1 MEDANIRMAMEAE
14 KEFVKDHDCIT
25 AYEQHQK
32 YLRDKYARESFLIKE
47 GRKEGIK
54 EGEARG
60 EKRGLAKAVN
70 ALKKKGKTHGFRK
83 STKYLSRRLMIS
95 RIIRREGMYRVQ
107 MASVSKSPFSSAREI
122 ISRAWPS
129 LAAKA
134 FSHSTFLPAFRAAR
148 VHSRWWE
155 WGVAI

>member
-1 MEDANIRMAMEAE
+1 MEDADIRTAMEAE

-60 EKRGLAKAVN
+60 LAKAVN
-70 ALKKKGKTHGFRK
+70 ALKKKGKIEQEIAELLDLDIAK
-83 STKYLSRRLMIS
+83 
-95 RIIRREGMYRVQ
+95 
-107 MASVSKSPFSSAREI
+107 VSELI
-122 ISRAWPS
+122 
-129 LAAKA
+129 
-134 FSHSTFLPAFRAAR
+134 
-148 VHSRWWE
+148 
-155 WGVAI
+155 VAPH